1 MFEVGPFHFSTFQ
14 VGPGSWKFCDRNVDD
29 VKDGYVSCQPFQDTR
44 KWGLVRKM
52 LRTKMS
58 YKLANRLRKRRSSY
72 YLLGQVILNR
82 NSKALKAAT
91 VLASFLLAAPPKKV
105 APSTA
110 TPTVTYLS
118 FRATLEK
125 VHMLHCHFVMMAVI
139 CIGTSVNTRLGPA
152 SSFNKVTG
160 W

>member
-1 MFEVGPFHFSTFQ
+1 MFVVGPFHFSTFQ

-58 YKLANRLRKRRSSY
+58 YILANRLRKRRSSY

-82 NSKALKAAT
+82 NSKALKAAI
-91 VLASFLLAAPPKKV
+91 VLASFLLAAPP
-105 APSTA
+105 
-110 TPTVTYLS
+110 
-118 FRATLEK
+118 
-125 VHMLHCHFVMMAVI
+125 
-139 CIGTSVNTRLGPA
+139 
-152 SSFNKVTG
+152 
-160 W
+160 

>member
-1 MFEVGPFHFSTFQ
+1 MLYPFQEDVGKNQTDTNLFLQVTDSRPRIHLTVKLAPRKVKLSQLSSWAHFHISGGPFHFSTFQ

-58 YKLANRLRKRRSSY
+58 YKLANRLRKRRFSY

-91 VLASFLLAAPPKKV
+91 VLASFLLAAPP
-105 APSTA
+105 
-110 TPTVTYLS
+110 
-118 FRATLEK
+118 
-125 VHMLHCHFVMMAVI
+125 
-139 CIGTSVNTRLGPA
+139 
-152 SSFNKVTG
+152 
-160 W
+160 